1 MPYFK
6 AIPPLK
12 VILFIKSGARYFDN
26 TIVNALFQ
34 AAAYRS
40 AGKNMTEKPK
50 IPRPKVIRH
59 LPGGF
64 TLFISALSISAIG
77 ILATLLVYSHFNY
90 KRSQKKLFI
99 EKWDTIAEKISND
112 ASIAISDA
120 GLIDDDFASYLYWI
134 PALSQEIV
142 SIQLVDTKNNPIY
155 TTGSSE
161 EIDGLIDK
169 YTPGA
174 LLGDNQFFFPNG
186 SGSLHTIIATPV
198 YKNHKVEAVLLLTV
212 NDTPEQIGIRS
223 AMLKPVMLTC
233 VLFIIWAAVIII
245 TLGGMKSKFRVAD
258 KIQILTTNL
267 ANPGTDKSKT
277 IVENGLKEIMETF
290 SVTEGAVYLKNP
302 VSGDFKCYADY
313 HSSGKRAA
321 NRKSEDIDPGD
332 PCLQSI
338 AFNKSIIYDKA
349 TRRPISLEKTG
360 KKNGEVGI
368 ALPLVVHSTVMG
380 VLSLTFSGKKRL
392 SPDSFLML
400 KQTAEIFSNS
410 LFRAL
415 EMQEKTSDSDGLSYV
430 LDLLKTASSTESLQ
444 SALGA
449 VSEKIA
455 SVPGISF
462 CSVFLLNERNKCL
475 SLVAEAYSGEG
486 SSRKPDDI
494 IVGLDKMPIYKV
506 ALMSGQSQ
514 ILPFDEYKK
523 MELEKLNLLNPRMQ
537 DSTIH
542 VIPLLAGNRRI
553 GCLSIG
559 TVESETIP
567 YGKTGLFENM
577 AFYLSP
583 IISSLSQYSDMKG
596 ALEQLSNSHDMKLRL
611 AKLEAISDLAVGISN
626 NLDNTLQLFLEDIE
640 NLQILKDEETL
651 SPILASIRDHMNIYR
666 YVLDKFKT
674 FSSANTA
681 EKLHQIELAQV
692 LKSVETRFNDPAG
705 DGATIPPNILIVTR
719 NSGSGQILGNE
730 NELLKAVLNII
741 INAVESMPYGGEIT
755 VESKI
760 EDKMALLEISDH
772 GSGMNEGEVKR
783 VFDPFY
789 TTKEGIA
796 RGLGL
801 SIAYKIAVMHNG
813 EIEVSSTPGRGSRF
827 IIKIPLIDP
836 EQTALYSSARK
847 KSTGGTPLST
857 G

>member
-1 MPYFK
+1 MT
-6 AIPPLK
+6 
-12 VILFIKSGARYFDN
+12 VKS
-26 TIVNALFQ
+26 
-34 AAAYRS
+34 
-40 AGKNMTEKPK
+40 K

-90 KRSQKKLFI
+90 KKSQKKLFI

-112 ASIAISDA
+112 ASLAISDA
-120 GLIDDDFASYLYWI
+120 GLIDDEFASYLYWI

-142 SIQLVDTKNNPIY
+142 SIQLVDTNNNPIY
-155 TTGSSE
+155 ATGSSE
-161 EIDGLIDK
+161 EIDGFIDQ

-223 AMLKPVMLTC
+223 AMLKPVMLTGI
-233 VLFIIWAAVIII
+233 LFMAWAAVIIL
-245 TLGGMKSKFRVAD
+245 TLGGLKSKFREAD

-267 ANPGTDKSKT
+267 ANPGTEKSKT

-290 SVTEGAVYLKNP
+290 SITEGAVYLKNP
-302 VSGDFKCYADY
+302 VSGDFKCHADY
-313 HSSGKRAA
+313 QSSGKMAV
-321 NRKSEDIDPGD
+321 NRISEDIDPGD

-338 AFNKSIIYDKA
+338 TFNKSIIYDKA
-349 TRRPISLEKTG
+349 TKRSISLEKTG
-360 KKNGEVGI
+360 KKSGEIGI
-368 ALPLVVHSTVMG
+368 ALPLVVHSEVMG
-380 VLSLTFSGKKRL
+380 VLSLTFSGKKKL
-392 SPDSFLML
+392 NSESFLML
-400 KQTAEIFSNS
+400 KQTAEIFSIS

-415 EMQEKTSDSDGLSYV
+415 EMEEKTSDSDGLFYV
-430 LDLLKTASSTESLQ
+430 LDLIKTASSTESLQ

-462 CSVFLLNERNKCL
+462 CSVFILNERNKCL

-494 IVGLDKMPIYKV
+494 VVELDKMPIYKV

-523 MELEKLNLLNPRMQ
+523 MELAKLNLLNPRMQ

-553 GCLSIG
+553 GCLSVG

-583 IISSLSQYSDMKG
+583 IINILSQYSDMKG
-596 ALEQLSNSHDMKLRL
+596 ALDQLTSSHDMRLRL
-611 AKLEAISDLAVGISN
+611 AKLEAISDLAAGISS
-626 NLDNTLQLFLEDIE
+626 NLDHTLQLFLEDIE
-640 NLQILKDEETL
+640 NLQILKEEESL
-651 SPILASIRDHMNIYR
+651 SPILASIRDHMNTYR
-666 YVLDKFKT
+666 FILDKFKA
-674 FSSANTA
+674 FSSADNA
-681 EKLHQIELAQV
+681 EKLHLIELAQV
-692 LKSVETRFNDPAG
+692 LKSIEGRFRDPSG
-705 DGATIPPNILIVTR
+705 DGATIPENIRIVTI
-719 NSGSGQILGNE
+719 NSGSGQILGDE
-730 NELLKAVLNII
+730 DQLIRAVRNII

-772 GSGMNEGEVKR
+772 GSGMKEAEVKR
-783 VFDPFY
+783 VFDPFF
-789 TTKEGIA
+789 TTKEGLA

-801 SIAYKIAVMHNG
+801 SIAYKIAVLHNG
-813 EIEVSSTPGRGSRF
+813 EIEVSSKPGRGSRF
-827 IIKIPLIDP
+827 TIKIPLIDP

-847 KSTGGTPLST
+847 KSTGGMPLSSK
-857 G
+857 